1 MKLGNGSGKLKWEMG
16 SGNGKWKWEVEM
28 GSVIGSKK
36 RMAPTGDAILFVL
49 S

>member
-1 MKLGNGSGKLKWEMG
+1 MGVRNGSEKWEVGNGSGKLKW
-16 SGNGKWKWEVEM
+16 EM

>member
-1 MKLGNGSGKLKWEMG
+1 MEVVNGSR
-16 SGNGKWKWEVEM
+16 KWKWEMEVENGEWEM
-28 GSVIGSKK
+28 GSVIGCKK

>member
-1 MKLGNGSGKLKWEMG
+1 MKVENGKWEMEVGNGSGKWE
-16 SGNGKWKWEVEM
+16 WKM
-28 GSVIGSKK
+28 GSVNGCKK